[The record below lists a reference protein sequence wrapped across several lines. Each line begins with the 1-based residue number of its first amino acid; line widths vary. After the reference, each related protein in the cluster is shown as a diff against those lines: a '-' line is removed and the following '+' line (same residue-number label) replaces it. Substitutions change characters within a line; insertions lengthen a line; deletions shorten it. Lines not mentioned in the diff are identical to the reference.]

1 MANEI
6 AHLVSFDDDHD
17 GTPATITDGAGLV
30 GIETLLAMSVG
41 DHTKAMSIEQIAAH
55 EGISRQFVHRIYTR
69 AIRKAER
76 ALRREGIT
84 SMKQVL

>member
-6 AHLVSFDDDHD
+6 EHLVSFDDDHD
-17 GTPATITDGAGLV
+17 GTPATV
-30 GIETLLAMSVG
+30 GIETLLAFGVG
-41 DHTKAMSIEQIAAH
+41 DPTQAMTVDEIAAR
-55 EGISRQFVHRIYTR
+55 EGVSRQFVHRIYTR
-69 AIRKAER
+69 AIRKAEK